1 MNLRASLDGIYLLIP
16 TGDNNITVITDI
28 ISKPPLKS
36 SLLIFVTMH
45 NYFLLVESFT
55 AFA

>member
-16 TGDNNITVITDI
+16 TGDNNIIVITDI

-36 SLLIFVTMH
+36 SLLIFVTMP

>member
-1 MNLRASLDGIYLLIP
+1 MKLRASLDGIYLLIP
-16 TGDNNITVITDI
+16 TGDNNRIVNTDI

-36 SLLIFVTMH
+36 FLLIFVTMP
-45 NYFLLVESFT
+45 NYFPLVESFT